1 MADAYPSVAGVAAAA
16 SAFARFHPRQCT
28 LREIGRSR
36 EGRPLH
42 LLSYG
47 RGRRNVLVVAGPHS
61 DERVG
66 SATALRLAER
76 VAADPW
82 LHARADATWHFL
94 LCLDPDGTVRS
105 EEGPAVRRTPAAHFR
120 HSYRPPAD
128 EQPEWAPSV
137 RDPADQL
144 PESRVLIELIDELR
158 PFLQCSLH
166 GNDLGGSWI
175 QLTRDLPGLA
185 EPLGKLSAER
195 DVPVQT
201 GTYDALY
208 WTVSGPGVYVMPEPG
223 RPAQFDSLPE
233 DVNRS
238 TWIQPHAY
246 GGMTAL
252 FEVPMW
258 ASGKVADTDP
268 HPDPAR
274 ALHHLAT
281 LLRHQSA
288 QVTMLLDQVRPLLP
302 PPGTDG
308 PRSGRPPADWARP
321 ASGVP
326 GERATLLRI
335 AEDLTGICPQIAD
348 DWDRLH
354 PSPVPL
360 TRAHLTALDIAARR
374 ISLRATGTLLRLLGS
389 LPDAVLLP
397 GERLPATA
405 RTRVRLQCERQLTR
419 WSDDLAAGHALAW
432 VPVPDQVDLQS
443 ETVLA
448 TFRLLNEE

>member
-16 SAFARFHPRQCT
+16 SAFARVHPRLST
-28 LREIGRSR
+28 LRDVGRSR
-36 EGRPLH
+36 EGRPLR

-61 DERVG
+61 DERIG
-66 SATALRLAER
+66 AGTALRLAER
-76 VAADPW
+76 VAADPS

-94 LCLDPDGTVRS
+94 LCLDPDGTIRS
-105 EEGPAVRRTPAAHFR
+105 EAGPEVRRTPAEHFR
-120 HSYRPPAD
+120 YAYRPPAD

-137 RDPADQL
+137 RDADDQL
-144 PESRVLIELIDELR
+144 PESQALIDLIDELR

-185 EPLGKLSAER
+185 EPLGKLSAEH

-208 WTVSGPGVYVMPEPG
+208 WTVSGPGVYVMPAPG

-238 TWIQPHAY
+238 TWIQPHRY

-258 ASGKVADTDP
+258 ASRKVADTDP

-274 ALHHLAT
+274 ALSGLAG
-281 LLRHQSA
+281 LLRHQSERA
-288 QVTMLLDQVRPLLP
+288 GALLGQVRPLLP
-302 PPGTDG
+302 A
-308 PRSGRPPADWARP
+308 GRAD
-321 ASGVP
+321 ASGFTGRGPEPVAAS
-326 GERATLLRI
+326 RATLLRI
-335 AEDLTGICPQIAD
+335 AEDLTTICPLIAD
-348 DWDRLH
+348 DWDRLY

-374 ISLRATGTLLRLLGS
+374 ISLRATGTMLRLLDG
-389 LPDAVLLP
+389 LTGHDVPGGLP
-397 GERLPATA
+397 GERLPGTA
-405 RTRVRLQCERQLTR
+405 GGRIRAQCERQLAR
-419 WSDDLAAGHALAW
+419 WSDDLAAGHDLCW
-432 VPVPDQVDLQS
+432 VPVRDQVALQTES
-443 ETVLA
+443 VLA

>member
-1 MADAYPSVAGVAAAA
+1 MTSGGPDAYPSVAGVAAAA
-16 SAFARFHPRQCT
+16 SAFARFHPELCE

-42 LLSYG
+42 LLTVG
-47 RGRRNVLVVAGPHS
+47 RGRRHMLVVAGPHS

-76 VAADPW
+76 VLADRA
-82 LHARADATWHFL
+82 LHAGAAASWHFL
-94 LCLDPDGTVRS
+94 LCLDPDGTVRT
-105 EEGPAVRRTPAAHFR
+105 EAGPAVRRTPAEHFR
-120 HSYRPPAD
+120 HAFRPPAD
-128 EQPEWAPSV
+128 EQPEWAPSI
-137 RDPADQL
+137 RPPEDQL
-144 PESRVLIELIDELR
+144 PESQALIDVIDELR
-158 PFLQCSLH
+158 PELQCSLH

-201 GTYDALY
+201 GTYDAMY

-223 RPAQFDSLPE
+223 ARAQFDNLPE

-238 TWIQPHAY
+238 TWIRPHRY

-258 ASGKVADTDP
+258 ASRQVSDSSP

-274 ALHHLAT
+274 ALGELAV
-281 LLRHQSA
+281 LLRRQAARISG
-288 QVTMLLDQVRPLLP
+288 LLDQVRPLVP
-302 PPGTDG
+302 DPG
-308 PRSGRPPADWARP
+308 SAASRP
-321 ASGVP
+321 
-326 GERATLLRI
+326 LLRI
-335 AEDLTGICPQIAD
+335 AGDMPAICLAVAD

-374 ISLRATGTLLRLLGS
+374 ISLRATGILLRLLDG
-389 LPDAVLLP
+389 LP
-397 GERLPATA
+397 GEDEARLRTA
-405 RTRVRLQCERQLTR
+405 CEWRLAR
-419 WSDDLAAGHALAW
+419 WSGELEAGHDLAW
-432 VPVPDQVDLQS
+432 VPVSDQVELQS

-448 TFRLLNEE
+448 AFRLLTER

>member
-1 MADAYPSVAGVAAAA
+1 MSDAYPSVAGVAAAA
-16 SAFARFHPRQCT
+16 SAFARFHPGLCT
-28 LREIGRSR
+28 LRQVGRSR
-36 EGRPLH
+36 EGRPLL
-42 LLSYG
+42 LLSAG

-61 DERVG
+61 DERIG

-82 LHARADATWHFL
+82 LHSRADTTWHFL

-105 EEGPAVRRTPAAHFR
+105 EEGPAVRRTPAQHFR

-137 RDPADQL
+137 RPAGDQL
-144 PESRVLIELIDELR
+144 PESQALVDLIDELQ

-175 QLTRDLPGLA
+175 QLTRDIPGLA

-201 GTYDALY
+201 GTYDAMY
-208 WTVSGPGVYVMPEPG
+208 WTVSGPGVYLMPEPG
-223 RPAQFDSLPE
+223 RPTQFASLPE

-238 TWIQPHAY
+238 TWVRPHLY

-258 ASGKVADTDP
+258 ASRKVADTAP

-274 ALHHLAT
+274 ALAGLGV
-281 LLRHQSA
+281 LLRHQSHRTMALLA
-288 QVTMLLDQVRPLLP
+288 QVHAVLPAYGELPPLL
-302 PPGTDG
+302 
-308 PRSGRPPADWARP
+308 R
-321 ASGVP
+321 
-326 GERATLLRI
+326 L
-335 AEDLTGICPQIAD
+335 AEGLAAICPQVAD
-348 DWDRLH
+348 DWERLF

-374 ISLRATGTLLRLLGS
+374 ISLRAAGTLLRFLDSVPAALPRVPEARAACEAQLGTWAAE
-389 LPDAVLLP
+389 L
-397 GERLPATA
+397 G
-405 RTRVRLQCERQLTR
+405 
-419 WSDDLAAGHALAW
+419 AGHELTW

-443 ETVLA
+443 EAVLA
-448 TFRLLNEE
+448 AFRLLTD

>member
-16 SAFARFHPRQCT
+16 SAFARFHPRQST
-28 LREIGRSR
+28 LREIGQSR

-61 DERVG
+61 DERSG

-82 LHARADATWHFL
+82 LHARTDATWHFL

-105 EEGPAVRRTPAAHFR
+105 EQGPAVRRTLAEHFR
-120 HSYRPPAD
+120 YSYRPPAD
-128 EQPEWAPSV
+128 EQPEWAPSI
-137 RDPADQL
+137 RAADDQI
-144 PESRVLIELIDELR
+144 PESQALIDLIDELQ

-223 RPAQFDSLPE
+223 RPAQFESLPE
-233 DVNRS
+233 DVSRS
-238 TWIQPHAY
+238 TWTRPQSY

-258 ASGKVADTDP
+258 ASRKVADTAP

-274 ALHHLAT
+274 ALGVLAS
-281 LLRHQSA
+281 LLRRQSE
-288 QVTMLLDQVRPLLP
+288 QTRKLLELVRPLLP
-302 PPGTDG
+302 EPGPARADV
-308 PRSGRPPADWARP
+308 RSWSSP
-321 ASGVP
+321 ASGP

-335 AEDLTGICPQIAD
+335 VEDLTAICPEVAD

-360 TRAHLTALDIAARR
+360 TRSHLTALDIAARR
-374 ISLRATGTLLRLLGS
+374 ISLRSTGTLLRLLDS
-389 LPDAVLLP
+389 LPAEGLPSESLP
-397 GERLPATA
+397 GTA
-405 RTRVRLQCERQLTR
+405 QSRVRRQCEQQLVQ
-419 WSDDLAAGHALAW
+419 WSDELAAGHNLAW

-448 TFRLLNEE
+448 AFRLLGEE

>member
-16 SAFARFHPRQCT
+16 SAFARFHPGLCT

-42 LLSYG
+42 LLTVG

-61 DERVG
+61 DERIG

-76 VAADPW
+76 VALDPT
-82 LHARADATWHFL
+82 LHARAAAAWHFL
-94 LCLDPDGTVRS
+94 LCLDPDGTVRT
-105 EEGPAVRRTPAAHFR
+105 EAGPAVRRTPAEHFR
-120 HSYRPPAD
+120 HAYRPPAD
-128 EQPEWAPSV
+128 EQPEWAPSI
-137 RDPADQL
+137 RPENDQL
-144 PESRVLIELIDELR
+144 PESQALIDLIDELR

-175 QLTRDLPGLA
+175 QLTRDIPGLA
-185 EPLGKLSAER
+185 EPLLKLSAER

-201 GTYDALY
+201 GTYDAMY
-208 WTVSGPGVYVMPEPG
+208 WTVSGPGVYVMPAPG
-223 RPAQFDSLPE
+223 ERTQFESLPE

-238 TWIQPHAY
+238 TWIRPHQY

-258 ASGKVADTDP
+258 ASRKVADTEP

-274 ALHHLAT
+274 AMAELAA
-281 LLRHQSA
+281 LLRRQSDRTGA
-288 QVTMLLDQVRPLLP
+288 LLERVRLLLPDPGAKDTRPLL
-302 PPGTDG
+302 
-308 PRSGRPPADWARP
+308 R
-321 ASGVP
+321 
-326 GERATLLRI
+326 L
-335 AEDLTGICPQIAD
+335 AEELAAICRDVAG

-360 TRAHLTALDIAARR
+360 TRAHLNALDIAARR
-374 ISLRATGTLLRLLGS
+374 ISLRATGILLRLLDG
-389 LPDAVLLP
+389 VP
-397 GERLPATA
+397 GPAQA
-405 RTRVRLQCERQLTR
+405 RVRTTCEHQLTR
-419 WSDDLAAGHALAW
+419 WAGQLEAGHKLAW
-432 VPVPDQVDLQS
+432 VPVTDQVDLQA

-448 TFRLLNEE
+448 AFRLLTAED

>member
-16 SAFARFHPRQCT
+16 SAFARFHPGLCT
-28 LREIGRSR
+28 LRQIGRSR
-36 EGRPLH
+36 EGRPLL
-42 LLSYG
+42 LLSAG

-61 DERVG
+61 DERIG
-66 SATALRLAER
+66 AATAIRLAER

-82 LHARADATWHFL
+82 LHSRSGTTWHFL

-105 EEGPAVRRTPAAHFR
+105 EEGPAVRRTPAEHFR

-137 RDPADQL
+137 RPPDDQL
-144 PESRVLIELIDELR
+144 PESQALVDLIDELQ
-158 PFLQCSLH
+158 PILQCSLH

-175 QLTRDLPGLA
+175 QLTRDIPGLA

-201 GTYDALY
+201 GTYDAMY

-223 RPAQFDSLPE
+223 RPTQFASLPE

-238 TWIQPHAY
+238 TWVRPHLY

-258 ASGKVADTDP
+258 ASRKVADTEP

-274 ALHHLAT
+274 ALAGLGV
-281 LLRHQSA
+281 LLRRQSHRA
-288 QVTMLLDQVRPLLP
+288 MALLTQVSAVLPAGTERPPLLRLVE
-302 PPGTDG
+302 GL
-308 PRSGRPPADWARP
+308 AA
-321 ASGVP
+321 
-326 GERATLLRI
+326 
-335 AEDLTGICPQIAD
+335 ICPQVAD
-348 DWDRLH
+348 DWERLH
-354 PSPVPL
+354 PAPVSL

-374 ISLRATGTLLRLLGS
+374 ISLRAAGTLLRFLDG
-389 LPDAVLLP
+389 V
-397 GERLPATA
+397 PATLPHASEA
-405 RTRVRLQCERQLTR
+405 RAACEAQLGT
-419 WSDDLAAGHALAW
+419 WATELAAGHDLAW
-432 VPVPDQVDLQS
+432 VPVPEQVDLQS
-443 ETVLA
+443 EAVLA
-448 TFRLLNEE
+448 AFRLLTD